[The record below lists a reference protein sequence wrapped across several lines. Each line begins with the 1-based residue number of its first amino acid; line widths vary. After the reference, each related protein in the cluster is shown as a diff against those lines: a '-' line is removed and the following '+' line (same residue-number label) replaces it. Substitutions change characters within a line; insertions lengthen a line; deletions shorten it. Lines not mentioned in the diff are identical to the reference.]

1 MPSRNTSL
9 GTAQTADDAQGGFL
23 NDAALAGA
31 QCFVLD
37 AHALLAYFFDEPGG
51 DRIHELI
58 EDSTRGATRLYTSV
72 INVAETLYW
81 TQRRRGTAAFS
92 EIADG
97 LPSLPIE
104 QVHIDHVLSIEAA
117 RLKASNPIA
126 LADCYAAALALR
138 LGATLI
144 TGGAEFRE
152 FREFEPQLVIERLTA
167 LPRPQDC

>member
-1 MPSRNTSL
+1 MPSSSSTHTSN
-9 GTAQTADDAQGGFL
+9 GVISNGSTSTA
-23 NDAALAGA
+23 
-31 QCFVLD
+31 CFVLD
-37 AHALLAYFFDEPGG
+37 AYALLAYFFDEPGG

-58 EDSTRGATRLYTSV
+58 EASGQGSSKLYTSV

-81 TQRRRGTAAFS
+81 TQRRRGTVAFA
-92 EIADG
+92 EVADG

-104 QVHIDHVLSIEAA
+104 QVNIDHVLSIEAA

-144 TGGAEFRE
+144 TGGSEFRE
-152 FREFEPQLVIERLTA
+152 FREFEPQLVIERLTV
-167 LPRPQDC
+167 LPRPRDC

>member
-1 MPSRNTSL
+1 M
-9 GTAQTADDAQGGFL
+9 G
-23 NDAALAGA
+23 AA
-31 QCFVLD
+31 CFVLD
-37 AHALLAYFFDEPGG
+37 AYALLAYFFDEPGG

-58 EDSTRGATRLYTSV
+58 EASGQGTSKLYTSV

-81 TQRRRGTAAFS
+81 TQRRRGTVAFA

-104 QVHIDHVLSIEAA
+104 QVNIDHVLSIEAA

-144 TGGAEFRE
+144 TSGSEFRE
-152 FREFEPQLVIERLTA
+152 FREFEPQLVIERLNA
-167 LPRPQDC
+167 LPRPRDC